1 MHARDGGELLLQ
13 TSLEHRQIHTA
24 DLKDRCEQS
33 LRLFGKCEQYMC
45 RRDFLMI
52 AHCRNLLC
60 RLERSQRPRSIF
72 ILFHRY
78 PSTVFLFDGSII
90 TDKVKKS
97 NRNFDFLTF
106 NAKKLC
112 RHAAESIFRCLG
124 KH

>member
-33 LRLFGKCEQYMC
+33 LGLFGKCKQHMC

-52 AHCRNLLC
+52 AQRRNLLC

-72 ILFHRY
+72 ILFHSI
-78 PSTVFLFDGSII
+78 PPLFSYLM
-90 TDKVKKS
+90 V
-97 NRNFDFLTF
+97 L
-106 NAKKLC
+106 L
-112 RHAAESIFRCLG
+112 
-124 KH
+124 